1 MPSAIPLDTL
11 RTRAIALGASLAGC
25 VPATALLKSVSHRGH
40 TFERHLQEGL
50 AVVVIALAHDEN
62 RLKMDWWDNSR
73 GHTPGNRLLI
83 KVNRRL
89 IKWLRKRYGVDAWDL
104 PYEGPEGGVFL
115 KDAAVLAGIGVM
127 GRNNL
132 VVTPR
137 YGPRVRLRGLLV
149 DCPLGYSSPLED
161 FAPCTG
167 CTAPCLQACPEAAF
181 TGGGYQRER
190 CQRQMAKNEAAKIV
204 LRSPV
209 VGMPTRYKVA
219 YCRRCELACPVG
231 REF

>member
-1 MPSAIPLDTL
+1 MPSAIPLEPL
-11 RTRAIALGASLAGC
+11 RARAVSLGASLVGT
-25 VPATALLKSVSHRGH
+25 VPVAVLLDSPSHRGH
-40 TFERHLQEGL
+40 AIDRRLREGL
-50 AVVVIALAHDEN
+50 GVVVVALAHDEN
-62 RLKMDWWDNSR
+62 RPKMDWWDNSR
-73 GHTPGNRLLI
+73 GHTPGNRLLV

-89 IKWLRKRYGVDAWDL
+89 IKWLRRHYGAGARDL

-115 KDAAVLAGIGVM
+115 KDAAVLSGIGVM

-137 YGPRVRLRGLLV
+137 YGPRVRLRALLV
-149 DCPLGYSSPLED
+149 DHPLVPSPPLET

-167 CTAPCLQACPEAAF
+167 CAAPCLAACPEAAF
-181 TGGGYQRER
+181 PANGYRRKR
-190 CQRQMAKNEAAKIV
+190 CQLQMAKNEAAKIV

-231 REF
+231 A